1 MVSLGWSTYVAGSK
15 PVVADHLPPGESGE
29 AWSPTSSTL
38 IYGERDAVL
47 VDALL
52 TRDEGAALADW
63 VEATGKNLTTIYI
76 THGHGDHFFGA
87 QPILD
92 RFPQA
97 RLVATPGVVEHMRE
111 QVGDRW
117 LAFWRKGFPDQIVDN
132 PVVAEPLPGHT
143 VDLEGERL
151 VAIELGHTDTEAT
164 TALHALSVDLVVAGD
179 AVYND
184 VHLYLA
190 ETPHEKL
197 QGWHAALD
205 TIEALQPSVVIAGHK
220 RDGAED
226 SPENIARTR
235 RYLHEFDTVAQRA
248 DSAEEL
254 YHTMVERYPDR
265 INRAVVW
272 NSANAVKG

>member
-1 MVSLGWSTYVAGSK
+1 VVSLGWSTYVAGSK

-63 VEATGKNLTTIYI
+63 VEASGKNLTTIYI

-111 QVGDRW
+111 QVGDRRI
-117 LAFWRKGFPDQIVDN
+117 ASWRKRFPGQLVDN

-220 RDGAED
+220 RDGADD
-226 SPENIARTR
+226 SPDNIARTR
-235 RYLHEFDTVAQRA
+235 RYLHEFDTIAQRA
-248 DSAEEL
+248 DNAEEL
-254 YHTMVERYPDR
+254 YHTMIERYPDR